1 MGKRQRN
8 NRWSTITWRVW
19 AVIGAIAFGT
29 LVVSLR
35 LVQLQIVEHKQY
47 AEQARNSH
55 IAQETITDRRGAL
68 LDRNGYPLA
77 ASQDTYDVMVERD
90 NWEDPAIARAQAAE
104 LSKATGVPAAT
115 MVDIVSSV
123 DVFEVPVAKNLSY
136 EKAEAVRELGFG
148 GVRLIDSSRR
158 VHPEG
163 NLAAALLGF
172 IGQDNIGLTGLEADL
187 NSVLVGSNGV
197 ITYETDGLG
206 KMLNIGD
213 RTEMPPLAGSN
224 VVLSIDRY
232 IQGIAEQQLQKTID
246 AHKASGGSV
255 IVVRPATGEI
265 LAMASRPSI
274 DVTKPDIGNSNPDL
288 FRNRSVTDAYE
299 PGSVFKLYTM
309 AAALDLGLVTP
320 ETSWYDS
327 GALTFEDWT
336 IRNWDLSANGDQTVT
351 QILTKSLN
359 TGAAWLSS
367 LCGPE
372 NFYTYVQNFGFGAAS
387 NSGLSGEAA
396 GEVRS
401 PVTDPSG
408 WAGVDLATNSFG
420 QGISATPL
428 QVAMALAAIAND
440 GMLMK
445 PQFVKQIVG
454 TDGAQTIEPESVR
467 QVIKSDTA
475 HTLLTMM
482 GEVAGYISTNYLD
495 VPGYRVGGKTGTA
508 NLADDNGSY
517 IPDTYISSFAGVAPL
532 DDPEIAVLVKIDKP
546 KGVPWGSA
554 VAAPVFSEIANKV
567 LPYLGIAP
575 TESALVQDVQ

>member
-1 MGKRQRN
+1 VGKRQRN

-19 AVIGAIAFGT
+19 AVIGAIALGT

-47 AEQARNSH
+47 AEQARNAH
-55 IAQETITDRRGAL
+55 ISQETITDRRGAL

-77 ASQDTYDVMVERD
+77 ASQDTYDLVVERD
-90 NWEDPAIARAQAAE
+90 NWENPATAQAQAAE
-104 LSKATGVPAAT
+104 LSKATGVPART
-115 MVDIVSSV
+115 MIDVVARV
-123 DVFEVPVAKNLSY
+123 DVFEVPVAASLSY
-136 EKAEAVRELGFG
+136 EEAQAVRELGFA
-148 GVRLIDSSRR
+148 GVRLVDSASR
-158 VHPEG
+158 VYPEG

-172 IGQDNIGLTGLEADL
+172 VGQDNIGLTGLEADL
-187 NSVLVGSNGV
+187 NSLLIGSNGV

-206 KMLNIGD
+206 KVLNIGD
-213 RTEMPPLAGSN
+213 RTETPPLAGSN
-224 VVLSIDRY
+224 VVLTIDRY

-246 AHKASGGSV
+246 DHKASGGSV

-274 DVTKPDIGNSNPDL
+274 DITKPDVGNSNPDL
-288 FRNRSVTDAYE
+288 FRNRSITDAYE
-299 PGSVFKLYTM
+299 PGSVFKLFTM
-309 AAALDLGLVTP
+309 ASALDLGLVTP
-320 ETSWYDS
+320 DTWWYDS
-327 GALTFEDWT
+327 GALTFGGWT
-336 IRNWDLSANGDQTVT
+336 IRNWDLSTNGDQTVT

-372 NFYTYVQNFGFGAAS
+372 NFYSYVQNFGFGAGT

-401 PVTDPSG
+401 PLTDPEG
-408 WAGVDLATNSFG
+408 WASVDLATNSFG

-475 HTLLTMM
+475 HTLLGMM
-482 GEVAGYISTNYLD
+482 GSVTNYIATSYLD
-495 VPGYRVGGKTGTA
+495 VPGYRIGGKTGTA
-508 NLADDNGSY
+508 SVADENGGY
-517 IPDTYISSFAGVAPL
+517 IPDTYIASFAGVAPL
-532 DDPEIAVLVKIDKP
+532 DNPEIAVLVKVDKP
-546 KGVPWGSA
+546 KDVPWGSA
-554 VAAPVFSEIANKV
+554 VAAPVFSAIANKV
-567 LPYLGIAP
+567 LPYLGVAP